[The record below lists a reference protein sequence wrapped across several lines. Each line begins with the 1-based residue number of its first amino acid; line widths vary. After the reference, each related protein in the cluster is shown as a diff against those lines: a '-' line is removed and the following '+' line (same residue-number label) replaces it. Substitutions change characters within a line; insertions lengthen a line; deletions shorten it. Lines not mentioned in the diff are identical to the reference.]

1 MMHVAV
7 IGAGPAGLTAA
18 YQLAKAGV
26 EVEVFEA
33 SDSVGGLARS
43 FTLWDQ
49 TVDLGPHRFFSS
61 DARVNRLWLEVVGRD
76 YQMVDRMTRI
86 YYRGRF
92 FNYPLSAGN
101 ALKNLGPVEAAG
113 CLLSYFR
120 EQLRSNRPDAE
131 GQSNDTSFEDWVVS
145 RFGRRLFEV
154 FFKTYSEKLWGIGCD
169 QLDADFAAQRIKKL
183 SLAEAVKNALGLG
196 GKKHRTLVDRFAFP
210 TGGTGMVYDRMAD
223 YIRGLGGEVHLN
235 RPIRRVVQEAGR
247 VRGLVTQS
255 GETLRFDRVIS
266 TMPLTLMVKSLDDVP
281 YEVVRAANSLTFRNT
296 ILVYLRVA
304 AQDLF
309 PDQWLY
315 IHSPELLT
323 GRLTNFRNW
332 VPSLYGSSPDTIL
345 SLEFWCNDGDEL
357 WQQNDADLIRR
368 ATAEITTT
376 GLLAGAAVTGG
387 RVVRLRR
394 CYPVYARGYKRH
406 VQAITDHVDSLQGLT
421 AIGRYGAF
429 KYNNQDH
436 SILMGLLVAEN
447 LLEHREHNLWG
458 VNTDYESYQ
467 ESSVIT
473 DAGLVTAEA

>member
-1 MMHVAV
+1 MMRVAV

-33 SDSVGGLARS
+33 SGSVGGLARS

-61 DARVNRLWLEVVGRD
+61 DARVNRLWLEIVGRD

-92 FNYPLSAGN
+92 FNYPLAAGN
-101 ALKNLGPVEAAG
+101 ALRNLGLVEAAG
-113 CLLSYFR
+113 CLASYVKQQCR
-120 EQLRSNRPDAE
+120 AKQQGEGNENEDA
-131 GQSNDTSFEDWVVS
+131 SFEDWVVS

-154 FFKTYSEKLWGIGCD
+154 FFKTYSEKLWGIGCQD
-169 QLDADFAAQRIKKL
+169 LDADFAAQRIKKL
-183 SLAEAVKNALGLG
+183 SLGEAVKNALGLG
-196 GKKHRTLVDRFAFP
+196 WAKHRTLVDRFAFP
-210 TGGTGMVYDRMAD
+210 NAGTGMVYDRMAD
-223 YIRGLGGEVHLN
+223 YVRGLGGNVHLN
-235 RPIRRVVQEAGR
+235 RPIRRVIQEGGR
-247 VRGLVTQS
+247 VRGLVTRL
-255 GETLRFDRVIS
+255 GDVLRFDQVVS

-281 YEVVRAANSLTFRNT
+281 YEVVRAADSLTFRNT
-296 ILVYLRVA
+296 ILVYLRVDGR
-304 AQDLF
+304 DLF

-315 IHSPELLT
+315 VHSPELLT
-323 GRLTNFRNW
+323 GRVTNFRNW
-332 VPSLYGSSPDTIL
+332 VPELYGSSPDTIL
-345 SLEFWCNDGDEL
+345 SLEYWCNDGEEL
-357 WQQNDADLIRR
+357 WRQSDDELIRR
-368 ATAEITTT
+368 GATEMTTT
-376 GLLAGAAVTGG
+376 GLLAGAPVTAGH
-387 RVVRLRR
+387 VVRLRR

-406 VQAITDHVDSLQGLT
+406 VRRITQYLDTVRGLT

-436 SILMGLLVAEN
+436 SILMGLLAAEN

-467 ESSVIT
+467 ESGVIT
-473 DAGLVTAEA
+473 DAGLVTTNA